1 VNAREAY
8 RNNWSALPRRT
19 GTDGYN
25 NYDPTTY
32 SDVVTLGTVGA
43 SLSIAGV
50 GFLLISNPVGWV
62 VGAAA
67 MITVGSGGIA
77 AYQWVTDGFAYHYPV
92 MRLPVL
98 GGNAPQTLHAF
109 SPSGF
114 YR

>member
-43 SLSIAGV
+43 TASIIGV
-50 GFLLISNPVGWV
+50 GFLLVSNPVGWV
-62 VGAAA
+62 ALAAGTATVVG
-67 MITVGSGGIA
+67 GGVA
-77 AYQWVTDGFAYHYPV
+77 LYQWAADGFANNYPI
-92 MRLPVL
+92 MRLPVA
-98 GGNAPQTLHAF
+98 GGNGPHMVRAS
-109 SPSGF
+109 SPTGF